1 MTRVVT
7 TLGLDGI
14 RGSRVAAECAIMGGL
29 PAFDIVGLPDA
40 SVREARERVRA
51 AVKACGMKFPVS
63 HITVNLAPAD
73 TRKEG
78 TIYDL
83 PILLGIL
90 SASEAIKPL
99 PADSAFIGELSLTG
113 ELRAIKGALP
123 MAAAAAREGIK
134 RVYLPAANAAEA
146 AFAGGVEAIPVKD
159 VGQLL
164 ACLAGD
170 IEIEPAAAPD
180 YRSSADS
187 LPDFADVKGHAV
199 IKRALE
205 VAAAGSHNVLMMG
218 PPGSGK
224 SMLAARLPSIL
235 PEMSREEALEVTE
248 IHSVAG
254 ITSEREPIITAR
266 PFRAPHH
273 TISTAGLTGGGT
285 NPRPG
290 EISLAHGGVLFLD
303 EFPEFPRT
311 AVEALRQPVE
321 SGVVTI
327 SRASGSFTFPSRFML
342 VAAMNPCRCG
352 WYGTDNDTCHCSP
365 ADVRRYRSRVSG
377 PLLDRIDVFLW
388 VEALRYEDLSKY
400 GEGEPSAVIRARVN
414 AARDIQRRR
423 FEGSGIRS
431 NSEMDQAALREFC
444 ALDDAGSELMRRAY
458 SALDMSA
465 RAYDRTLRLARTIAD
480 LAGSERIA
488 VGHLA
493 EAMSYRN
500 QKKGL
505 EG

>member
-90 SASEAIKPL
+90 SASESIKPL

-164 ACLAGD
+164 ACLAGE
-170 IEIEPAAAPD
+170 IEIGPAAAPD

-352 WYGTDNDTCHCSP
+352 WDGTDNDKCHCSP

-388 VEALRYEDLSKY
+388 VESLSYEDLSRY

-414 AARDIQRRR
+414 AARECQRAR
-423 FEGSGIRS
+423 FNDRAMC
-431 NSEMDQAALREFC
+431 NARMQQAELRNFC
-444 ALDDAGSELMRRAY
+444 ALDEEGDALMKA
-458 SALDMSA
+458 AFDTMNLSA
-465 RAYDRTLRLARTIAD
+465 RSYDRILRVARSIAD
-480 LAGSERIA
+480 LAGEESICPEHI
-488 VGHLA
+488 A
-493 EAMSYRN
+493 EAIQYRTFEL
-500 QKKGL
+500 K
-505 EG
+505 

>member
-14 RGSRVAAECAIMGGL
+14 RGSVVSAECAIMNGL
-29 PAFDIVGLPDA
+29 PAFDVVGLPDA
-40 SVREARERVRA
+40 AVREARERVRA
-51 AVKACGMKFPVS
+51 AVRACGMKFPVS
-63 HITVNLAPAD
+63 HITVNLAPAN

-78 TIYDL
+78 TLYDL

-90 SASEAIKPL
+90 SASESIRPL
-99 PADSAFIGELSLTG
+99 PEDSAFIGELSLTG
-113 ELRAIKGALP
+113 ELRAVTGALP
-123 MAAAAAREGIK
+123 MAAAAVRAGIK
-134 RVYLPAANAAEA
+134 KLYLPAANAAEA
-146 AFAGGVEAIPVKD
+146 AFAGGIEAYPVRD
-159 VGQLL
+159 VSQLL
-164 ACLAGD
+164 ACLAGEE
-170 IEIEPAAAPD
+170 EIAPASAPD
-180 YRSSADS
+180 YRSSVDS
-187 LPDFADVKGHAV
+187 LPDFADVKGHTI

-224 SMLAARLPSIL
+224 SMLASRLPSIL

-254 ITSEREPIITAR
+254 CTDELAPIVTTR

-273 TISTAGLTGGGT
+273 TISSAGLTGGGT
-285 NPRPG
+285 SPRPG

-311 AVEALRQPVE
+311 AIEALRQPVE
-321 SGVVTI
+321 NGSVTI
-327 SRASGSFTFPSRFML
+327 SRASGSCTFPSRFML

-352 WYGTDNDTCHCSP
+352 WYGTDNDKCHCTP

-377 PLLDRIDVFLW
+377 PVLDRIDVFLW
-388 VEALRYEDLSKY
+388 VEALSYEELSTQAG
-400 GEGEPSAVIRARVN
+400 GETSAQIRARVN
-414 AARDIQRRR
+414 AAREIQRRR
-423 FEGSGIRS
+423 FEGTGIHS
-431 NSEMDQAALREFC
+431 NSEMDQAALREYC
-444 ALDDAGSELMRRAY
+444 ALDAAGSELMRRAY
-458 SALDMSA
+458 TALDMSA

-480 LAGSERIA
+480 LGASEHITA
-488 VGHLA
+488 AHLA